1 MDDFLFGSELIPV
14 VTGPAGRATP
24 NHLNRGTA
32 EFDDGGTERKAESSS
47 REQSFR
53 HMMTE
58 RLRRER
64 EKEAYAD
71 LHSLLPPSTKNEKNA
86 IMRGAML
93 RIQELR
99 GHKQALERR
108 ITELQDAG
116 IESDH
121 REIDSRV
128 VKKIRI
134 KVENPTSGLDSILD
148 VLHLLK
154 RSGAETTSIESRFSR
169 QELEAAMDVNTQIEA
184 GEVEEA
190 VQRSLYDTERKLL
203 SRGSPRSCV
212 SQN

>member
-1 MDDFLFGSELIPV
+1 
-14 VTGPAGRATP
+14 
-24 NHLNRGTA
+24 
-32 EFDDGGTERKAESSS
+32 
-47 REQSFR
+47 
-53 HMMTE
+53 MMTE

>member
-1 MDDFLFGSELIPV
+1 
-14 VTGPAGRATP
+14 
-24 NHLNRGTA
+24 
-32 EFDDGGTERKAESSS
+32 
-47 REQSFR
+47 
-53 HMMTE
+53 MMTE

-71 LHSLLPPSTKNEKNA
+71 LHSILPPGTKNEKNA

-93 RIQELR
+93 RIQELQ

-116 IESDH
+116 IESDQ
-121 REIDSRV
+121 RESDSRLT
-128 VKKIRI
+128 KKIRI
-134 KVENPTSGLDSILD
+134 KVVNPTSGLDSILD

-154 RSGAETTSIESRFSR
+154 RLGAETTSIESRFSR
-169 QELEAAMDVNTQIEA
+169 QELEAAMDVDTQMEA
-184 GEVEEA
+184 DDVEEA